1 MLDLLHDLVRHKG
14 YANAALLRSVRG
26 HEKAAEDNELRN
38 LLHHII
44 LANRFWLSLILGR
57 AFVLEVES
65 RTPDSIE
72 DVAAQYKETHAQELE
87 WISKL
92 QGEDLDRRLETPFLP
107 GRTFSVAQAVTQ
119 VCMHSHG
126 HRAQC
131 AVMLRQLGGTPPPM
145 DFITWLAERPAAEWP

>member
-1 MLDLLHDLVRHKG
+1 MLDLLQDLVRHKG

-26 HEKAAEDNELRN
+26 HEKAAEDKELRE
-38 LLHHII
+38 LLHHVI

-57 AFVLEVES
+57 VFVLEVES
-65 RTPDSIE
+65 RTPDSIG

-92 QGEDLDRRLETPFLP
+92 HEPDLDRRLETPFLP

-131 AVMLRQLGGTPPPM
+131 AAMLRQLGVTPPAT
-145 DFITWLAERPAAEWP
+145 DFIAWLAERREAEWS